1 MCGFDLVV
9 YIVLGVVQFRNLG
22 HVTHVYPFCYLF
34 KGLFLKDSTLTNQV
48 VDRYEFNNKFLYKDI
63 INFLRHTSLGTRMSR
78 GTGMPWLLP
87 SFIYFR
93 LPS

>member
-1 MCGFDLVV
+1 MCGFDIVV

-48 VDRYEFNNKFLYKDI
+48 VDSI
-63 INFLRHTSLGTRMSR
+63 
-78 GTGMPWLLP
+78 
-87 SFIYFR
+87 
-93 LPS
+93 